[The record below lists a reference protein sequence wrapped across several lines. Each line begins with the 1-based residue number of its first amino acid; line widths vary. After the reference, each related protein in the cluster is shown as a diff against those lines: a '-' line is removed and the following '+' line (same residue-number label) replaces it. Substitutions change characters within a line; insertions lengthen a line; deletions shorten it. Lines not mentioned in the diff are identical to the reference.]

1 MGLPLEGLFVQ
12 VATPS
17 LDKKYGGEYIESLMN
32 IRTTLEHFG
41 AEFDWV
47 KFPGCSDLPHAR
59 NKILAKFTDH
69 PKATHLMK
77 IDCDIGSDAKDIVRF
92 ITSNRDL
99 VAGAGCKKQIPL
111 EWCVGNNSETDGK
124 KEPCVFK
131 KTGDQIVAYPK
142 AVGTGFVMIT
152 KQCALRM
159 RQAYPKLKYKDRV
172 DGEDVWGLYDPV
184 YYGTDEVTWRDF
196 DDFAFC
202 YRWRKIGGV
211 VAVFPDVHL
220 KHSGMHTFEGSWMDS
235 EDAKE
240 WQKHF
245 DQEVQDGKTA

>member
-1 MGLPLEGLFVQ
+1 MTLPLEGLFIQ

-17 LDKKYGGEYIESLMN
+17 LENKYGGNYVDSLMN

-77 IDCDIGSDAKDIVRF
+77 IDCDIGSDANDIVRF
-92 ITSNRDL
+92 ITSNRDF

-111 EWCVGNNSETDGK
+111 EWCIGNNSDVTGK

-131 KTGDQIVAYPK
+131 KSGDQIVGYPN
-142 AVGTGFVMIT
+142 AVGTGFVMIN

-159 RQAYPKLKYKDRV
+159 RQAYPELKYQDRF

-184 YYGTDEVTWRDF
+184 YYGTNELKFRDF

-211 VAVFPDVHL
+211 VAVFPDIHL
-220 KHSGMHTFEGSWMDS
+220 KHSGIHTFEGSWMDS
-235 EDAKE
+235 DAVKE
-240 WQKHF
+240 WNRTF
-245 DQEVQDGKTA
+245 NEVSGDKAA